1 LLITAGLL
9 IRALGKLQSTE
20 PGFRP
25 EGVLTLRTSLPM
37 PQYQQVARRDQFYD
51 HVLSNVRALPGVTD
65 VAYIS
70 FLPIVHPGGIW
81 PVSVGGKLTNRA
93 MSDSASLRFVTPGY
107 FRTMR
112 IPIRAG
118 RDASETDTREAPF
131 VAVVSESFV
140 RRYWPGEDPLGRRF
154 TIGFRE
160 RTVVG
165 VAADVKVR
173 GLERNNEP
181 QVYLPHRQVPDGG
194 LTWYAPKDLVVR
206 ATTDPMS
213 LLPAVRRI
221 IREADPQQPVSD
233 VQTLQDIVDGS
244 TGSRRLLVGVLVVFT
259 SIAILL
265 AAIGI
270 HGLLSFTVS
279 RRTPEIGVR
288 IALGAQRR
296 DILAMV
302 LRETTLLAVGGVV
315 AGILL
320 SQAAARTIQSLLV
333 GVPPS
338 DLVTL
343 VGAMA
348 LSLGMT
354 LAGSIVPALR
364 AVRVDPTRAIQS
376 E

>member
-1 LLITAGLL
+1 
-9 IRALGKLQSTE
+9 
-20 PGFRP
+20 
-25 EGVLTLRTSLPM
+25 
-37 PQYQQVARRDQFYD
+37 
-51 HVLSNVRALPGVTD
+51 
-65 VAYIS
+65 
-70 FLPIVHPGGIW
+70 
-81 PVSVGGKLTNRA
+81 
-93 MSDSASLRFVTPGY
+93 
-107 FRTMR
+107 
-112 IPIRAG
+112 
-118 RDASETDTREAPF
+118 
-131 VAVVSESFV
+131 
-140 RRYWPGEDPLGRRF
+140 
-154 TIGFRE
+154 
-160 RTVVG
+160 
-165 VAADVKVR
+165 
-173 GLERNNEP
+173 
-181 QVYLPHRQVPDGG
+181 
-194 LTWYAPKDLVVR
+194 
-206 ATTDPMS
+206 

-233 VQTLQDIVDGS
+233 VQTLEDIVDGS

-302 LRETTLLAVGGVV
+302 LRETTWLALVGVV
-315 AGILL
+315 AGLLL
-320 SQAAARTIQSLLV
+320 SQAAARTIGSLLA

-338 DLVTL
+338 DLLTVA
-343 VGAMA
+343 GALA

-354 LAGSIVPALR
+354 LAGSVVPALR